1 MPSSEA
7 GEFWLGAGLAGAGC
21 SAAGST
27 DAIALTVRFTIPRRF
42 GAALGLATAFRFAG
56 VLAAAFLAD
65 FLAGFRA
72 AFLADPRAALLA
84 GLRAAFLAVLRAA
97 FLVEVL
103 RDFLAAFFADFLA
116 FLAIEFLHSFLP
128 RCSRAMRRLQPFI
141 AHSRQ
146 IPYRDSRLCKMQSG
160 DQSDI
165 SVLIAALSPGME
177 GTGS

>member
-1 MPSSEA
+1 M
-7 GEFWLGAGLAGAGC
+7 
-21 SAAGST
+21 
-27 DAIALTVRFTIPRRF
+27 RFTIPRRF
-42 GAALGLATAFRFAG
+42 GAAFGLATAFRFAG

-65 FLAGFRA
+65 LLAAFLAGFRA
-72 AFLADPRAALLA
+72 AFLADRRTALLA
-84 GLRAAFLAVLRAA
+84 GLRAAALARLRAA

-103 RDFLAAFFADFLA
+103 RDFLAAFFADFLVA

-128 RCSRAMRRLQPFI
+128 RCSRVMRRLQLFI

-146 IPYRDSRLCKMQSG
+146 IPYRDSRLSKMQSS